1 MDFEN
6 LKKAVLQMLSHELR
20 PTLYY
25 HDVHHTLDVYYS
37 AERLAKLEGVSA
49 DDELLI
55 KTSALLHDTGMVHT
69 YEDHENASCEIAREL
84 LPGYGYSEDYIR
96 QVCRMIYTTQL
107 PQKAVTLSEK
117 ILCDADLDYLGRED
131 FFMISHRLKL
141 EWNLQKVRTTTLK
154 EWYELQLRFLE
165 AHIYF
170 TPSAKATRCE
180 GKQKNLNQIKEIL
193 CFNNKI

>member
-6 LKKAVLQMLSHELR
+6 LKKAVLQMLSQELR

-25 HDVHHTLDVYYS
+25 HDIHHTLDVYHS
-37 AERLAKLEGVSA
+37 AQRLAELEHVGEE
-49 DDELLI
+49 DLLLI
-55 KTSALLHDTGMVHT
+55 KTSALLHDSGMLRA
-69 YEDHENASCEIAREL
+69 YEGHENASCEIAREL
-84 LPGYGYSEDYIR
+84 LPRYGYPEDYIR

-131 FFMISHRLKL
+131 FFMIAQRLRL
-141 EWNLQKVRTTTLK
+141 EWNLQKVRVTTLK
-154 EWYELQLRFLE
+154 EWYALQLKFLE

-193 CFNNKI
+193 CNKI